1 MKKNTGRRMK
11 PSFGYKG
18 AVLNHSNSYT
28 YSRRAP
34 FSKIKEIY
42 GEELERFELE
52 STTAVLKSKELL
64 IEQKIEIRAR
74 VRKQL
79 IKERKQN
86 IVIISFISFVTIL
99 ILVLMNSYFSDI
111 LKFLQL

>member
-11 PSFGYKG
+11 PSFGYSG
-18 AVLNHSNSYT
+18 AVLNHSNSYS
-28 YSRRAP
+28 YNRRTP

-52 STTAVLKSKELL
+52 STATILKSKELL
-64 IEQKIEIRAR
+64 AEQKIEIRAR

-79 IKERKQN
+79 RKETKQN
-86 IVIISFISFVTIL
+86 IVIISFIAVFTTL
-99 ILVLMNSYFSDI
+99 ILFFMNSYFSDI
-111 LKFLQL
+111 LKFLQI